1 MRTFY
6 QRTVKEEIKIWFLW
20 ANQESMQRKK
30 KQEKVLFVLIAE
42 TQNGSM
48 ATLNEGVTSA
58 PTTSNAESE
67 TGQISEEQTNRY

>member
-1 MRTFY
+1 
-6 QRTVKEEIKIWFLW
+6 
-20 ANQESMQRKK
+20 MQRKK
-30 KQEKVLFVLIAE
+30 REKVLFVLIAE

-48 ATLNEGVTSA
+48 ATLNEGAAAA